1 MLNINDLKIGTNIEY
16 NGEPYT
22 VIASQHVKLG
32 RGGAVQQTR
41 LKNLIKGNVLSKNF
55 KGNDKFQEPD
65 VTKNKVQF
73 LYKDSKIFYFMDETT
88 YEQFGLSQKE
98 IGLKAQFLKEGTSAD
113 VLIFKGQPIT
123 IDLPMKVALEVA
135 DAPPDVRGD
144 TAQGGTKQVILET
157 DAKLTVPL
165 FIKKGDKVRVNTETG
180 EYVER
185 A

>member
-1 MLNINDLKIGTNIEY
+1 MLDINDLKIGTNIEY

-41 LKNLIKGNVLSKNF
+41 LKNIINGNVISKNF
-55 KGNDKFQEPD
+55 KGSDKFQEPD
-65 VTKNKVQF
+65 IAKNKVQF
-73 LYKDSKIFYFMDETT
+73 LYKDAGIFYFMDETT
-88 YEQFGLSQKE
+88 YEQFGLSQKQ
-98 IGLKAQFLKEGTSAD
+98 IGLEAQFLKEGTSAN
-113 VLIFKGQPIT
+113 VLIFKGRPIT
-123 IDLPMKVALEVA
+123 IDLPLKVALEVA
-135 DAPPDVRGD
+135 DAPPGVRGD
-144 TAQGGTKQVILET
+144 TAQGGTKQVTLET
-157 DAKLTVPL
+157 GAKLTVPL